1 MRFSIC
7 VPAYKTEK
15 YINQCIDSIISQ
27 TFSDFEIIIVDD
39 GSPDNVG
46 KIADEYAQKDTR
58 IHVIHQENMGLFH
71 ARISA
76 IKAAKGEYIIH
87 IDSDDWIESEC
98 LATINNIIEKDD
110 VDIVIINDYI
120 AYENG
125 QKKEEIAL
133 GREDKVWIGSDE
145 YKVLF
150 FNTSLIHSICKKVV
164 RRDII
169 EINELASLPRITMT
183 EDWIHSFY
191 PIIRSR
197 SAAYIAE
204 PLYNYRM
211 KDGSMTALFDP
222 LIYDSSKIIYH
233 LRKEYQEQNV
243 VGNYV
248 MPEKWFLVKI
258 SKSLVYYRAIV
269 KDKKVYI
276 NYLKTIVEDDE
287 FHGIYERGKGSVSLL
302 YRIPLA
308 LLLSRKYEM
317 LYFLKTG
324 IAKIRQYISR

>member
-1 MRFSIC
+1 MKFSIC
-7 VPAYKTEK
+7 VPAYKTEN

-46 KIADEYAQKDTR
+46 IIADEYAQKDTR
-58 IHVIHQENMGLFH
+58 IHVIHQENKGLFH

-87 IDSDDWIESEC
+87 IDSDDWIEREC
-98 LATINNIIEKDD
+98 LATINNIIEKND
-110 VDIVIINDYI
+110 VDIVLINNFI

-133 GREDKVWIGSDE
+133 GREDKLWIESDE
-145 YKVLF
+145 YKDLF
-150 FNTSLIHSICKKVV
+150 FNTSLIQAIWKKAI
-164 RRDII
+164 RRDLI

-211 KDGSMTALFDP
+211 TNGSMTALFDP

-233 LRKEYQEQNV
+233 LRKEYKEQNV
-243 VGNYV
+243 AGNYV
-248 MPEKWFLVKI
+248 APEKWFLVKL
-258 SKSLVYYRAIV
+258 SKTLVYNRAVV

-276 NYLKTIVEDDE
+276 NYLKAIVEDDE
-287 FHGIYERGKGSVSLL
+287 FHGIYERGKKSVSLL
-302 YRIPLA
+302 YRIPLE
-308 LLLSRKYEM
+308 LLLSKKFEM
-317 LYFLKTG
+317 LYTLKIG
-324 IAKIRQYISR
+324 IAKIRQ